1 MTSPNVSLLF
11 IMVCFWVTMWIVYR
25 FLVRPVGATLDER
38 SRRVDGARQEWA
50 ARDEEYRA
58 AVTRIEGEVQDAA
71 REAAAIRAES
81 RQRAMDQR
89 QEQLER
95 ARSSADER
103 LVTFLDTLEG
113 EAEAARAELRRS
125 AEELGRRLAG
135 RLVGREL
142 RS

>member
-1 MTSPNVSLLF
+1 MTSPNVSLLL
-11 IMVCFWVTMWIVYR
+11 IMVCFWVTMWIVTR

-38 SRRVDGARQEWA
+38 SRRVDGAQQEWA

-58 AVTRIEGEVQDAA
+58 AVTRIEAEVQDAA
-71 REAAAIRAES
+71 RGAAAIRAEN
-81 RQRAMDQR
+81 RQHAMDRR
-89 QEQLER
+89 QEQLDQAR
-95 ARSSADER
+95 ASADER
-103 LVTFLDTLEG
+103 LVSFLDTLEK